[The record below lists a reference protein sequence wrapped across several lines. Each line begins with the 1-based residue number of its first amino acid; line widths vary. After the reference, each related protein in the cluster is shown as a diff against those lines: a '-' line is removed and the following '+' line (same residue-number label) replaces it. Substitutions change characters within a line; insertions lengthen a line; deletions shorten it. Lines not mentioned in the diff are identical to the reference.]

1 MIQTI
6 QHQMNRFNS
15 PRQSLLTTTITGVC
29 ASFLLNFAD
38 ETCYL
43 KKKERKE
50 KEKETT
56 TKSAALDVVSD
67 SLFVGGFEAADMCGC
82 DPGRR

>member
-1 MIQTI
+1 
-6 QHQMNRFNS
+6 MNRFNS

-43 KKKERKE
+43 KKRKE
-50 KEKETT
+50 KKTT

-67 SLFVGGFEAADMCGC
+67 SLFVGGFEAADMGGC